1 MSTRVRRPETG
12 DGLFILGLVG
22 RAGSGKTTVARALE
36 AGGARVIEADQ
47 IGHEITD
54 RDPEVRAALIA
65 DYGADV
71 YRADGALDRARV
83 AARVFRE
90 PAARERLNQIVH
102 PKIMARIRETI
113 VELVRQGWRGVV
125 VVDAALMLDWHLERA
140 CDAVLA
146 VTATEPEQ
154 IARLMRARG
163 WSEPEARARLGA
175 QRTHQEFARA
185 ADVVLENHGTPEA
198 LIEAARAALRRLL
211 EARRNAAGPQ
221 PAPKA
226 ARLP

>member
-1 MSTRVRRPETG
+1 
-12 DGLFILGLVG
+12 
-22 RAGSGKTTVARALE
+22 VAL
-36 AGGARVIEADQ
+36 
-47 IGHEITD
+47 T
-54 RDPEVRAALIA
+54 P
-65 DYGADV
+65 
-71 YRADGALDRARV
+71 
-83 AARVFRE
+83 
-90 PAARERLNQIVH
+90 
-102 PKIMARIRETI
+102 
-113 VELVRQGWRGVV
+113 
-125 VVDAALMLDWHLERA
+125 DWHLERP
-140 CDAVLA
+140 CDAVLS
-146 VTATEPEQ
+146 VTATAPEQ

-175 QRTHQEFARA
+175 QRTDQEFARA